1 MAFNTHHPATVP
13 INNFCLDAI
22 EPREECGS
30 WLSLKITEM
39 CTQLCGCLE
48 AVWVGGSGCTDRVGG
63 WVDGSGCTE
72 RVDGWEW
79 VY

>member
-39 CTQLCGCLE
+39 CTRLCGCLE
-48 AVWVGGSGCTDRVGG
+48 AVWVGAWVGGSGCTDRVGG
-63 WVDGSGCTE
+63 LVG
-72 RVDGWEW
+72 GWEW
-79 VY
+79 VN